1 MTDRA
6 EQRPCLHCGTAFTWT
21 PASPRKRFCSQPCRL
36 AWHGARR
43 HQATTALRRGQAR
56 LPGNDPRAASNDTR
70 GGEPRATAH
79 DGRGHDARHDVTLA
93 ATPACPHCRQP
104 VAIVAWLVPPAA
116 ASVAAPPRHAET
128 SRDFK

>member
-6 EQRPCLHCGTAFTWT
+6 EQRPCLHCGTVFTWT

-36 AWHGARR
+36 AWWGTRR
-43 HQATTALRRGQAR
+43 RQATTALRRGDIR
-56 LPGNDPRAASNDTR
+56 LPGGQPHGDDSHATGNDAR
-70 GGEPRATAH
+70 GG
-79 DGRGHDARHDVTLA
+79 DARSHDPGTLA

-116 ASVAAPPRHAET
+116 ANIATPPRHAAAINENQQLT
-128 SRDFK
+128 R

>member
-36 AWHGARR
+36 AWHDTRR
-43 HQATTALRRGQAR
+43 RQAAAALRRGDPALAASQ
-56 LPGNDPRAASNDTR
+56 PHGHDPRAASHD
-70 GGEPRATAH
+70 PRAS
-79 DGRGHDARHDVTLA
+79 DARSHTAGTLA
-93 ATPACPHCRQP
+93 ATPACPHCKQP

-116 ASVAAPPRHAET
+116 ATIATPPQHAVT
-128 SRDFK
+128 VRDFQ